1 MVIKYNSNQR
11 YATNSS
17 TAFVIKEIARRRNI
31 PIQEVMVRNDTACGS
46 TIGPIVASGLGIRTV
61 GEFLEIARKKKK
73 RKNAKNAN
81 DVFFSSRSWH
91 LSVEHALH
99 PRDGRS

>member
-1 MVIKYNSNQR
+1 VVIKYNSNQR

-17 TAFVIKEIARRRNI
+17 TAFVIKEIAKRRNI

-61 GEFLEIARKKKK
+61 GECLEIAKKE
-73 RKNAKNAN
+73 
-81 DVFFSSRSWH
+81 DVADFLFISSSTQILAP
-91 LSVEHALH
+91 LS
-99 PRDGRS
+99 